1 MLSGQ
6 SLALGSLG
14 AGRMAPL
21 QPNYGLISSQKMIS
35 FRTGVSLPFP
45 TSLGDYKLGG
55 RSMRHGN
62 MLCRTLDKE
71 GSFASF
77 QPSGFNGALNKDS
90 NNGTGPRSSKATSGS
105 GDTFQQLRQAVLSS
119 LDFSENT
126 EATQDWDD
134 WDDSSEDIASEPQ
147 IGTPVAAGKAVFEVQ
162 RIDKLGKSRRVYVRR
177 RDLIRTHSLQPRD
190 LRRVDP
196 SLSPTKTS
204 PSVAIKE
211 DCVLINIGGV
221 RAVITADKCLLFEPS
236 SNSCGK
242 FMELVLPKLQSSA
255 AAARARAQG
264 YVSSGSPALESVTMS
279 MDGYSSSGDGFESD
293 GRVFPFELEILEG
306 ALIVAT
312 GKLEAELVAA
322 TRRVGA
328 VLQKLPREITP
339 VNLEELR
346 RVKQLLVEL
355 ESKAEN
361 LRDMLTELMD
371 DEEEV
376 IELNL
381 SSRPKREEKRRQRE
395 RERLEREM
403 ERELTERGMM
413 RLVDGNDPSSSSN
426 SSGSA
431 SGASTTAGQMQQPPL
446 QTFHSAAS
454 ALASPPQGGPVMSP
468 NNNDINST
476 EGEVSFVIKPI
487 PASTSNNGA
496 AAENKNNTNNNNG
509 STSSSNTYVR
519 YDGDEDDNIPQ
530 AQDALDEMQDK
541 EEEERELEEV
551 EDLLEYYLQRAAT
564 TQSEAERL
572 LAGARDLEESIGVSL
587 SARRFE
593 VNRLELMLSIASFA
607 AALGA
612 MVASIFGMNL
622 RSTLEMSVIGFWGTT
637 VAIVAGSCW
646 VFWVLY
652 KYTKNRRIL

>member
-1 MLSGQ
+1 M
-6 SLALGSLG
+6 
-14 AGRMAPL
+14 
-21 QPNYGLISSQKMIS
+21 
-35 FRTGVSLPFP
+35 
-45 TSLGDYKLGG
+45 
-55 RSMRHGN
+55 
-62 MLCRTLDKE
+62 
-71 GSFASF
+71 
-77 QPSGFNGALNKDS
+77 
-90 NNGTGPRSSKATSGS
+90 
-105 GDTFQQLRQAVLSS
+105 
-119 LDFSENT
+119 
-126 EATQDWDD
+126 
-134 WDDSSEDIASEPQ
+134 EPQ
-147 IGTPVAAGKAVFEVQ
+147 AAAAAAGKAVFEVQ
-162 RIDKLGKSRRVYVRR
+162 RIDQQGKSRRVYVRR
-177 RDLIRTHSLQPRD
+177 RDLIRTHGLQPRD

-196 SLSPTKTS
+196 SLSPTKSS

-211 DCVLINIGGV
+211 DCVLVNIGGI
-221 RAVITADKCLLFEPS
+221 RAIITADKCLLFEPS
-236 SNSCGK
+236 SGPGKK
-242 FMELVLPKLQSSA
+242 FMEVVLPKLQSSA
-255 AAARARAQG
+255 AAERAKAKG
-264 YVSSGSPALESVTMS
+264 YIPNIPVLESVSMSMS
-279 MDGYSSSGDGFESD
+279 MDGYNSAGEGFESY
-293 GRVFPFELEILEG
+293 GREFPFELEILEA

-361 LRDMLTELMD
+361 LRDVLTELMD
-371 DEEEV
+371 DEDEV
-376 IELNL
+376 RELNL

-403 ERELTERGMM
+403 ERELTERGFG
-413 RLVDGNDPSSSSN
+413 RNVDGMPSTDPQATGGGGAGSSFQGGKAGAGLVGDQQIDGSLGGIASPAERSQDNIGSSSGY
-426 SSGSA
+426 SGKWR
-431 SGASTTAGQMQQPPL
+431 
-446 QTFHSAAS
+446 
-454 ALASPPQGGPVMSP
+454 
-468 NNNDINST
+468 
-476 EGEVSFVIKPI
+476 EGE
-487 PASTSNNGA
+487 
-496 AAENKNNTNNNNG
+496 
-509 STSSSNTYVR
+509 
-519 YDGDEDDNIPQ
+519 EDDGSVNQ
-530 AQDALDEMQDK
+530 AQDALEEIADK

-652 KYTKNRRIL
+652 KYTKGKRIL

>member
-1 MLSGQ
+1 MLSSQ
-6 SLALGSLG
+6 PLALGGWGAVRVSPLSLCNG
-14 AGRMAPL
+14 PMCAPKSTPL
-21 QPNYGLISSQKMIS
+21 QNG
-35 FRTGVSLPFP
+35 LPFP
-45 TSLGDYKLGG
+45 SSHSGRICRLGG
-55 RSMRHGN
+55 HVMRHNN
-62 MLCRTLDKE
+62 MRCRTLDKE
-71 GSFASF
+71 GSFVSF
-77 QPSGFNGALNKDS
+77 QPSGFNGALNGNSHD
-90 NNGTGPRSSKATSGS
+90 GTVPRSSKTTSGS

-119 LDFSENT
+119 LDFSEIT

-134 WDDSSEDIASEPQ
+134 WDDTFEELGAEPQ
-147 IGTPVAAGKAVFEVQ
+147 LGTPAAAGKAVFEVQ
-162 RIDKLGKSRRVYVRR
+162 RIDKQGKSRRVYVRK

-204 PSVAIKE
+204 TSVAIKE
-211 DCVLINIGGV
+211 ECVLINIGGV
-221 RAVITADKCLLFEPS
+221 RAVITADKCLLFEPAS
-236 SNSCGK
+236 SSCRK
-242 FMELVLPKLQSSA
+242 FMELVLPKLQDSA
-255 AAARARAQG
+255 AASRARSQG
-264 YVSSGSPALESVTMS
+264 YISSGSPALESVTMS
-279 MDGYSSSGDGFESD
+279 IDDYSSSGDGFEPV

-361 LRDMLTELMD
+361 LREMLTELMD
-371 DEEEV
+371 DGEEV

-395 RERLEREM
+395 IERIEREM
-403 ERELTERGMM
+403 ERELTERGMT
-413 RLVDGNDPSSSSN
+413 RIESNDSSSN
-426 SSGSA
+426 STSGS
-431 SGASTTAGQMQQPPL
+431 STASTPGGPGGHQQPPV
-446 QTFHSAAS
+446 QTFSSAAS
-454 ALASPPQGGPVMSP
+454 ALASRPLPQNTNISH
-468 NNNDINST
+468 NTNT
-476 EGEVSFVIKPI
+476 EGEVSYIIKPI
-487 PASTSNNGA
+487 PAADTHAAGNYSSNNNTSNGTGSSTA
-496 AAENKNNTNNNNG
+496 NNNN
-509 STSSSNTYVR
+509 N
-519 YDGDEDDNIPQ
+519 EDDNVPQ

-541 EEEERELEEV
+541 EDEERELEEV

-593 VNRLELMLSIASFA
+593 VNRLELMLSIASFS

-637 VAIVAGSCW
+637 AAIVAGCCW

>member
-1 MLSGQ
+1 MLSSQ
-6 SLALGSLG
+6 PLALGGLG
-14 AGRMAPL
+14 AGRMPPL
-21 QPNYGLISSQKMIS
+21 SLNNGSLYGQK
-35 FRTGVSLPFP
+35 R
-45 TSLGDYKLGG
+45 TSLRKGLLLPSSYSGRDYRLGG
-55 RSMRHGN
+55 HVMRHNN
-62 MLCRTLDKE
+62 MLCRTLDTE

-77 QPSGFNGALNKDS
+77 QPSGFNGAFNGNS

-126 EATQDWDD
+126 EASQDWDE
-134 WDDSSEDIASEPQ
+134 WEDSSEELGGEPQ
-147 IGTPVAAGKAVFEVQ
+147 HGMPAAAGKAVFEVQ
-162 RIDKLGKSRRVYVRR
+162 RIDKQGKSRRVYVRR

-221 RAVITADKCLLFEPS
+221 RAVITADKCLLFEPAS
-236 SNSCGK
+236 KSCGK
-242 FMELVLPKLQSSA
+242 FMELVLPKLQNSA

-264 YVSSGSPALESVTMS
+264 YVSSGSPALDSATMS
-279 MDGYSSSGDGFESD
+279 MDGYSSNGDGFDSD

-395 RERLEREM
+395 IERLEREM

-413 RLVDGNDPSSSSN
+413 RLVDANDSSSN
-426 SSGSA
+426 SISGSSA
-431 SGASTTAGQMQQPPL
+431 TTTTGGAGGQMQQPPL
-446 QTFHSAAS
+446 QTFNSAAS
-454 ALASPPQGGPVMSP
+454 ALASPPLPP
-468 NNNDINST
+468 NTSISHDSST
-476 EGEVSFVIKPI
+476 EGDVSYVIKPI
-487 PASTSNNGA
+487 SVSNTHAAGNYTSTSNTGNGTGGTTT
-496 AAENKNNTNNNNG
+496 TNNNN
-509 STSSSNTYVR
+509 
-519 YDGDEDDNIPQ
+519 EDDNIPQ

>member
-1 MLSGQ
+1 MLSSQ
-6 SLALGSLG
+6 PLALGSLG
-14 AGRMAPL
+14 AGRAPPLLPNNGSYTAL
-21 QPNYGLISSQKMIS
+21 QKTSSLRKA
-35 FRTGVSLPFP
+35 LPLSSNPSKDFCRQ
-45 TSLGDYKLGG
+45 LGG
-55 RSMRHGN
+55 RSILGRRN

-77 QPSGFNGALNKDS
+77 QPSGYNGVSNSKD
-90 NNGTGPRSSKATSGS
+90 GTVPRSSKATSPA
-105 GDTFQQLRQAVLSS
+105 GDSFKQLRQAVLSS
-119 LDFSENT
+119 LDFSENA

-134 WDDSSEDIASEPQ
+134 WDESSEEFATEPLN
-147 IGTPVAAGKAVFEVQ
+147 GMPAAAGKAVFEVQ
-162 RIDKLGKSRRVYVRR
+162 RIDKQGKSRRVYVRR

-236 SNSCGK
+236 STSCGK
-242 FMELVLPKLQSSA
+242 FMELVLPKLQNSA
-255 AAARARAQG
+255 AAVKARSAG
-264 YVSSGSPALESVTMS
+264 YVSSGSPALESSTMS
-279 MDGYSSSGDGFESD
+279 MDGYSSSGDGFDSD
-293 GRVFPFELEILEG
+293 GRVFPFELEILE
-306 ALIVAT
+306 AAFIVAT

-413 RLVDGNDPSSSSN
+413 RIVDGNDSTSSSGTN
-426 SSGSA
+426 N
-431 SGASTTAGQMQQPPL
+431 STTSQGQPPV
-446 QTFHSAAS
+446 QTFNTAAS
-454 ALASPPQGGPVMSP
+454 ALASPPLPP
-468 NNNDINST
+468 NANISFDANK
-476 EGEVSFVIKPI
+476 EGEVSYVIKPI
-487 PASTSNNGA
+487 PTTDTSNNGV
-496 AAENKNNTNNNNG
+496 KDSNNNG
-509 STSSSNTYVR
+509 STSSSGSSSSGSIFARNENA
-519 YDGDEDDNIPQ
+519 DDDNIDNIPQ

-637 VAIVAGSCW
+637 IAIVAGSCW

>member
-1 MLSGQ
+1 M
-6 SLALGSLG
+6 
-14 AGRMAPL
+14 RH
-21 QPNYGLISSQKMIS
+21 N
-35 FRTGVSLPFP
+35 
-45 TSLGDYKLGG
+45 
-55 RSMRHGN
+55 SMR
-62 MLCRTLDKE
+62 CRTLDKE

-77 QPSGFNGALNKDS
+77 QPSSFNGALNGNS
-90 NNGTGPRSSKATSGS
+90 TNGTGPRSSKATSGS
-105 GDTFQQLRQAVLSS
+105 GDSFQQLRQAVLSS
-119 LDFSENT
+119 LDFSENHG
-126 EATQDWDD
+126 ASQDWED
-134 WDDSSEDIASEPQ
+134 WDDSSDDLGGEPQ
-147 IGTPVAAGKAVFEVQ
+147 PGMPAAAGKAVFEVQ
-162 RIDKLGKSRRVYVRR
+162 RIDKQGKSRRVYVRR

-221 RAVITADKCLLFEPS
+221 RAVITADKCLLFEPAS
-236 SNSCGK
+236 SSCGK
-242 FMELVLPKLQSSA
+242 FMELVLPKLQNSA
-255 AAARARAQG
+255 AAARARSQG

-279 MDGYSSSGDGFESD
+279 MDGYSDSSNGDGFESN

-395 RERLEREM
+395 IERLEREM

-413 RLVDGNDPSSSSN
+413 RLVDTNEPFLNNTLGSSTVP
-426 SSGSA
+426 
-431 SGASTTAGQMQQPPL
+431 TTGGPGGQRQQPPV
-446 QTFHSAAS
+446 QTFNSAAS
-454 ALASPPQGGPVMSP
+454 ALASPPLPTNTSSISHE
-468 NNNDINST
+468 NNNT
-476 EGEVSFVIKPI
+476 EDEVSYVIKPI
-487 PASTSNNGA
+487 PAADTHAAGNYTSNSSTSNG
-496 AAENKNNTNNNNG
+496 TG
-509 STSSSNTYVR
+509 STTTNSANN
-519 YDGDEDDNIPQ
+519 EDDNIPQ

-593 VNRLELMLSIASFA
+593 VNRLELMLSIASFS

-622 RSTLEMSVIGFWGTT
+622 RSTLEMSVVGFWGTT
-637 VAIVAGSCW
+637 TAIVAGSCW